1 MPKTI
6 LVQDPDV
13 LISLDLAQTVMEAW
27 PDASVILCR
36 DVPQILAV
44 LTNGQRPDL
53 LILNQSLRSVR
64 GYGLTSLLRHSRVKM
79 LLTGADDDDAA
90 EIAALGWHALDMPF
104 SAAQVRHALHD
115 ACPDPEVRR
124 ENRCNAI
131 GFR

>member
-36 DVPQILAV
+36 DVPQIAAV
-44 LTNGQRPDL
+44 LTDGQRPDL
-53 LILNQSLRSVR
+53 LILRQSLRSLRGFGLASLAQQRRVR
-64 GYGLTSLLRHSRVKM
+64 V

-90 EIAALGWHALDMPF
+90 EIAELGWQALDMPF
-104 SAAQVRHALHD
+104 SAAQVRNALHD
-115 ACPDPEVRR
+115 ACPDPEIRV
-124 ENRCNAI
+124 ETHCNAI
-131 GFR
+131 GLG

>member
-36 DVPQILAV
+36 DVPQV
-44 LTNGQRPDL
+44 VETLTNGQRPNL

-64 GYGLTSLLRHSRVKM
+64 GFGLTRLVQHPQTKL
-79 LLTGADDDDAA
+79 LLTGADDGDAA

-104 SAAQVRHALHD
+104 SAAQVRETLHD
-115 ACPDPEVRR
+115 VCPDMDRR
-124 ENRCNAI
+124 VQSHCNAI
-131 GFR
+131 GIR